1 MIYKHKNNRDIDM
14 GATIPNLHIDLEK
27 AVENNVIRDTGV
39 IPEFN
44 GIENTTD
51 VGACVRDT
59 FAAIDEQRAIESKMR
74 SLQYQQ
80 TKHDITQTQ
89 TQTQTQPAEQ
99 A

>member
-1 MIYKHKNNRDIDM
+1 MIYKHKNNRETDM
-14 GATIPNLHIDLEK
+14 GVTIPNLHIDLEK

-44 GIENTTD
+44 GIENTID

-59 FAAIDEQRAIESKMR
+59 FAAIDEQRAIEAKMR

-80 TKHDITQTQ
+80 TKQDVTQPQ
-89 TQTQTQPAEQ
+89 SQPQPAEQ